1 MAEFSKQFRSRMGR
15 DGATRYDRMMERKS
29 REFEEYFCNTL
40 NQEDCEIDGRPE
52 HAVFQDQSQSN
63 NKDLSDDK
71 YLIVPNSTLV
81 DIGSYIKWRDS
92 LWLVFTEEFKT
103 IPTHQQLKI
112 KHVNQQIKWVTDY
125 KTRAIS
131 NNGQGWG
138 AYVQNQTL
146 YTLGVEFSGNHIAL
160 ANGKMMLYLK
170 TTPETN
176 QLTTGKRIFVGGR
189 VFTVEFSD
197 EVSRMGLTNLLLAQD
212 TYNPET
218 DNRELGIADYWLK
231 EEHHGADTD
240 NNTGND
246 NNDGSE
252 NSSTEPEQPIEPDK
266 VEWKIKGSETARLGR
281 TSEYSAVEID
291 KDGNETPIEVE
302 EWLVEDI
309 EDVPFYILD
318 HDKDGVSLRVKDDYR
333 YVGHQATL
341 MARYNGEIKNIVIR
355 IINKF

>member
-1 MAEFSKQFRSRMGR
+1 M
-15 DGATRYDRMMERKS
+15 
-29 REFEEYFCNTL
+29 
-40 NQEDCEIDGRPE
+40 
-52 HAVFQDQSQSN
+52 
-63 NKDLSDDK
+63 
-71 YLIVPNSTLV
+71 
-81 DIGSYIKWRDS
+81 
-92 LWLVFTEEFKT
+92 
-103 IPTHQQLKI
+103 
-112 KHVNQQIKWVTDY
+112 
-125 KTRAIS
+125 
-131 NNGQGWG
+131 
-138 AYVQNQTL
+138 QNQTL